1 MTSVN
6 DDREDL
12 IATADEARRAR
23 DAMLRDAG
31 IGGWLYDPDA
41 DHYVF
46 SPELLDEYGAGA
58 PPIVPRAVVD
68 SLVHPQDLIV
78 ERPMRERIIREGG
91 HGELDMRMRDASGK
105 GWRHLRVMM
114 RAGRQ
119 RPSGL
124 YEMYGVTLLITD
136 LAEARD
142 QAKESTERLRVAL
155 NAADAGVFELN
166 TIDRSLWTS
175 PEFDRV
181 MGRAVHY
188 EDLADGDWSFLH
200 PEDIDSVRRLDAWRG
215 EAGSASVDVR
225 TLAGRWV
232 RIYLDITRDQFS
244 NPLGAV
250 GLVLDIHDRKTAELA
265 LQAAQEAAEAATEAK
280 SNFLATVS
288 HEIRTPMNGIVG
300 VLHLLKNEPL
310 STDAVRLL
318 DEALACA
325 GMLGQL
331 INDVLDFSKIEAGKL
346 ELSPEPTSVR
356 TAIAG
361 VVDLIR
367 PQLEA
372 KGLYIRAHVRPGV
385 DWVMVDPVRL
395 RQCLFNLLGN
405 AAKFTL
411 RGGVEITIGRAPNGR
426 LRVEVEDTGIGISRE
441 VQARLFGRFEQAD
454 ATTTRNF
461 AGTGLG
467 LAITKSLTVL
477 MDGEIGCSST
487 EGVGSTFWF
496 EITAPDV
503 GAAAAPSLPAP
514 NISLAGLNVLVVDDN
529 ATNRM
534 IGVRMLEAL
543 GATATSAEDG
553 QMAVEAAAAQAFDL
567 ILMDINMPG
576 MDGIEAARRVRAQG
590 GPSAAAPIVA
600 LTANAMSHQ
609 RDEYLAAGMNGVVAK
624 PFSPASLL
632 TEIARLAEAP
642 DADVA
647 EAAAR

>member
-6 DDREDL
+6 EDL
-12 IATADEARRAR
+12 EDLFATAEEARRAR
-23 DAMLRDAG
+23 DAMLREAG
-31 IGGWLYDPDA
+31 IGGWLYDPNA

-46 SPELLDEYGAGA
+46 SPELMDEYGAA
-58 PPIVPRAVVD
+58 ASPIVPRSIID
-68 SLVHPQDLIV
+68 GLVHPQDLLT

-91 HGELDMRMRDASGK
+91 HGEMDMRMRDMSGQ

-114 RAGRQ
+114 RAGR
-119 RPSGL
+119 RTPSGL
-124 YEMYGVTLLITD
+124 YEMYGVTFLITD

-142 QAKESTERLRVAL
+142 HAKESTERLRVAL
-155 NAADAGVFELN
+155 NAADAGVFEIN
-166 TIDRSLWTS
+166 TLDRTLWTS
-175 PEFDRV
+175 PEFERV
-181 MGRAVHY
+181 MGRRVAY
-188 EDLADGDWSFLH
+188 EDLADGGWSFLH
-200 PEDIDSVRRLDAWRG
+200 PDDVDVVRRLDAWRG
-215 EAGSASVDVR
+215 NSRSASVDVR
-225 TLAGRWV
+225 TLSGRWV

-250 GLVLDIHDRKTAELA
+250 GLVIDIHERKTAELA
-265 LQAAQEAAEAATEAK
+265 LKSAQEAAEAATEAK

-300 VLHLLKNEPL
+300 VLHLLKAEPL

-356 TAIAG
+356 IAVAG

-367 PQLEA
+367 PQMEA

-411 RGGVEITIGRAPNGR
+411 RGGVEITVGRASNGH
-426 LRVEVEDTGIGISRE
+426 LRVEVEDTGIGISPD

-467 LAITKSLTVL
+467 LAITKSLTTL
-477 MDGEIGCSST
+477 MDGDIGCTSS
-487 EGVGSTFWF
+487 EGAGSTFWF
-496 EITAPDV
+496 EIAAPDV
-503 GAAAAPSLPAP
+503 GAASAPDLPAP

-543 GATATSAEDG
+543 GASATAAEDG
-553 QMAVEAAAAQAFDL
+553 QMAVEAAAAQGFDL

-600 LTANAMSHQ
+600 LTANAMAHQ

-632 TEIARLAEAP
+632 TEIARLAEG
-642 DADVA
+642 D
-647 EAAAR
+647 EAGAAQAHG